1 MVGLGLSL
9 GLGLGLG
16 LGMRAVLAKV
26 FACLFVCMVVGVF
39 LCFFCFV
46 NVTQIR
52 VILVEKMPLSDWPI
66 GKSVRVFF

>member
-26 FACLFVCMVVGVF
+26 FACLFVWWLVCSF
-39 LCFFCFV
+39 AFFV
-46 NVTQIR
+46 
-52 VILVEKMPLSDWPI
+52 LSM
-66 GKSVRVFF
+66 